1 MGNQAEEKAESG
13 EAERK
18 NRSTVEAT
26 EEAETGSRERKSRR
40 PSSRRRNGRGR
51 KEPEGKRKRPKAKAQ
66 GKHSWNS
73 CGSEA
78 GKGERKQT
86 ESRVQEPGRKA

>member
-1 MGNQAEEKAESG
+1 MGNQAEEKVESG

-18 NRSTVEAT
+18 NRGTGEAA
-26 EEAETGSRERKSRR
+26 EEARPGRRERKNRR
-40 PSSRRRNGRGR
+40 PSSRRRNRRGR

-86 ESRVQEPGRKA
+86 ESRVLRTGRKA